1 MLKYCEVSRIL
12 ISNWT
17 WKFQLSI
24 LKNKK
29 VFFTAKKHPKDG
41 VSRLNFPEGFAQM
54 FQTTYIIWWNNY
66 DWKYL
71 TKFQKFVVPWSQV
84 TKPFSSHSLFL
95 LKLRNLT
102 KYLRFFPRLGF
113 FVQSQK
119 LNKMKNLSNWEFFLH
134 PNRCTQ
140 FSASKLSTL
149 QIANRWRCYHHY
161 VLSCAPS
168 SAKSTKPSLCAYWV
182 NRS

>member
-1 MLKYCEVSRIL
+1 
-12 ISNWT
+12 
-17 WKFQLSI
+17 
-24 LKNKK
+24 
-29 VFFTAKKHPKDG
+29 
-41 VSRLNFPEGFAQM
+41 M
-54 FQTTYIIWWNNY
+54 FQNY

-168 SAKSTKPSLCAYWV
+168 SAKSTKPSLCAYWL
-182 NRS
+182 NRSLTNTHILLFLFTKFSSEPRIFWSRMNFILQNPFSLCS